1 MCHEEGSGKEEA
13 SLADRRADDDA
24 ETGLL
29 SRVCSGP
36 EVGKGRPHGVDASL
50 LLEQGAC
57 EMRGEKKNRAG
68 RVSTGR
74 VSPRIGE
81 RVY

>member
-1 MCHEEGSGKEEA
+1 VRHEESGGKEEA

-24 ETGLL
+24 KAGLL
-29 SRVCSGP
+29 SCMCSGP
-36 EVGKGRPHGVDASL
+36 EVGKGWPHRVDAGL

-57 EMRGEKKNRAG
+57 EMWGEINIRAG

-81 RVY
+81 QVY